1 LKMKRN
7 RLDIFS
13 DIIAVTLLAGVTLYL
28 ALVWDRLPEWIP
40 AHYNA
45 QGLPDRMGSKAEL
58 WFLPAT
64 GWFLYA
70 LLSVVSRYPQI
81 WNTGV
86 KVTEANAE
94 RVRRVIQNLLRTMKM
109 ILASA
114 FVYLTVSSANVLSL
128 CVWFLPVF
136 LILTF
141 GTIGY
146 CIWQLIR
153 VR

>member
-1 LKMKRN
+1 
-7 RLDIFS
+7 
-13 DIIAVTLLAGVTLYL
+13 
-28 ALVWDRLPEWIP
+28 
-40 AHYNA
+40 
-45 QGLPDRMGSKAEL
+45 
-58 WFLPAT
+58 LPAT

-94 RVRRVIQNLLRTMKM
+94 RVRRVIQNLLCTMKM